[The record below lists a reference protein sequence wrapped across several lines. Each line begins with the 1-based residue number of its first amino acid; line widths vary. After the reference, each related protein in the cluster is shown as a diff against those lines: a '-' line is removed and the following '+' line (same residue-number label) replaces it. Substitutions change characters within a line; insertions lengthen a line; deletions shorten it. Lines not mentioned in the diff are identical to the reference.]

1 MTKLSV
7 SMKSPFN
14 TTFFSID
21 TREGESVL
29 PGSIRSA
36 ASALMHPVAFIIGAG
51 SNVGFTVARR
61 FLKEG
66 YKVAV
71 GSRKP
76 DVDDAHKIGF
86 VPVTIDVSEQATIT
100 AAFTEVEKELGPAN
114 VVVYNGTLSLPYVE
128 LNTDLSI
135 SRQSL
140 SLSQAR

>member
-1 MTKLSV
+1 MSANPGAQHDKAL
-7 SMKSPFN
+7 MISPFN
-14 TTFFSID
+14 TTLLSTD
-21 TREGESVL
+21 TREGQSVI
-29 PGSIRSA
+29 PGNVRSA
-36 ASALMHPVAFIIGAG
+36 ASTLMYPVAFIVGAG
-51 SNVGFTVARR
+51 SNVGFAVARR

-76 DVDDAHKIGF
+76 DVDDARKNGF

-128 LNTDLSI
+128 LNIDLCI
-135 SRQSL
+135 SR
-140 SLSQAR
+140 